1 MGPSW
6 QYRQMRKLLLGPA
19 VVALAIPTISLAGK
33 KVTAGDQSLQI
44 TTKVKPNKAKAGVA
58 LTVNADYESLNDNS
72 QVKENTKSVTLK
84 MPRGMKIHPD
94 RYPTCLVSAA
104 IDDPSVCT
112 DDEKVGQGTGTADA
126 RPTLPTVVDAT
137 ITMYNAMDDTNAD
150 GSKRDPA
157 IPAVLLIAKVPS
169 LNDYTTFL
177 PFDIHGSSVELDFAP
192 PDPSQPSLFH
202 LQKVNVVFNARGK
215 TSYITA
221 PAVCPKK
228 GKKWPFSLTFTNYD
242 GPSVTAGHKV
252 SCRK

>member
-1 MGPSW
+1 
-6 QYRQMRKLLLGPA
+6 MRKLLIGA
-19 VVALAIPTISLAGK
+19 ASIALAVPTLTLAGPK
-33 KVTAGDQSLQI
+33 TTAGDQSLQI
-44 TTKVKPNKAKAGVA
+44 TAKFKPNKAKAGASLSVH
-58 LTVNADYESLNDNS
+58 VDYESLNENA

-84 MPRGMKIHPD
+84 LPKGMKIHAD

-104 IDDPSVCT
+104 IADPSACT

-126 RPTLPTVVDAT
+126 RPTLPSPVDAT

-157 IPAVLLIAKVPS
+157 IPAVLLIGKVPS
-169 LNDYTTFL
+169 LNNYTTIL

-228 GKKWPFSLTFTNYD
+228 GRKWPFSITFTNYD
-242 GPSVTAGHKV
+242 GPSITARHSV